1 MKKSII
7 SFIIMFIILF
17 CFYLIAYAVEIH
29 LAWDANDEDDNVIS
43 YKLHWTSSGSR
54 YKGFTYDNSQ
64 DVGDVTNYYLE
75 VGSEAWIAV
84 TATNDDGESG
94 YSRELHYHD
103 GRTGRDLSSSGSIR

>member
-1 MKKSII
+1 MKKSVI
-7 SFIIMFIILF
+7 SFMIFITLLF
-17 CFYLIAYAVEIH
+17 SYSMSYAIEIH
-29 LAWDANDEDDNVIS
+29 LGWDANDEDDNVIS

-103 GRTGRDLSSSGSIR
+103 GRTGRDLSYSGSVR